1 MNDDNCITRLVE
13 IKIFSKKLLFFKENF
28 EYDTFKYETIDLY
41 ESPVTDVS
49 VQDHCRSIYLPML
62 REKIEFCCF
71 FYCILFRLI

>member
-28 EYDTFKYETIDLY
+28 KYETIDNY

-49 VQDHCRSIYLPML
+49 FQDHCRSIYLPML

-71 FYCILFRLI
+71 FLLYFI